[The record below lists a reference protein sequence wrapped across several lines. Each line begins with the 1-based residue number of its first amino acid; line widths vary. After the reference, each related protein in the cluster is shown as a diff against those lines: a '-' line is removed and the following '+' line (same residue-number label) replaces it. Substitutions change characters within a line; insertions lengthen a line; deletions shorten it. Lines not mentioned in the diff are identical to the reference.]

1 MRSWEL
7 APVIMMKSF
16 REDVIA
22 GAPVE
27 VMATEDIVT
36 NRGSVTGKW
45 VLYILKKNDI
55 DESFRSVL
63 VKQRAAEP
71 RIFTTPNGL
80 VGIALELGVKEIKIP
95 HTKGQSVIWSVDVS
109 PDGDHVGEDD
119 NSELSSSRSG

>member
-16 REDVIA
+16 REDVSA

-95 HTKGQSVIWSVDVS
+95 HAKGQSVIWSVAVS
-109 PDGDHVGEDD
+109 PDGDHAGEDD
-119 NSELSSSRSG
+119 NSELSPSRGG